1 MAIFKDHNITVKQ
14 LLGFIPE
21 ALIANLSL
29 TTKIDHYAK
38 VLHGNKLF
46 YLLLY
51 GILDNDRLS
60 QRSLEDTFNDSVFKI
75 LFNLDE
81 DEKVRRS
88 SISERLSRVDPDY
101 FRQIYEFI
109 YEQFSGVYTLTQR
122 KQYNLIRVDSTI
134 VSETAGK
141 LSEGIVNPGSSKK
154 AVKYSLAFDGAAW
167 SGTGVHQPKVY

>member
-1 MAIFKDHNITVKQ
+1 MAIFKDHNVTVKQ

-21 ALIANLSL
+21 ALIANLSV

-60 QRSLEDTFNDSVFKI
+60 QRTLEDTFNDSVFKV

-81 DEKVRRS
+81 DERVRRS
-88 SISERLSRVDPDY
+88 SISERLSKVDPDY
-101 FRQIYEFI
+101 FRQIYEYI
-109 YEQFSGVYTLTQR
+109 YERFSATYT
-122 KQYNLIRVDSTI
+122 
-134 VSETAGK
+134 
-141 LSEGIVNPGSSKK
+141 
-154 AVKYSLAFDGAAW
+154 
-167 SGTGVHQPKVY
+167 

>member
-1 MAIFKDHNITVKQ
+1 MADNQYDMAIFKDHRINVKQ

-60 QRSLEDTFNDSVFKI
+60 QRTLEDTSNNSVFKI

-81 DEKVRRS
+81 DETIRRS
-88 SISERLSRVDPDY
+88 SISERLSQVDPDY
-101 FRQIYEFI
+101 FRQIYECI
-109 YEQFSGVYTLTQR
+109 YEQFAGY
-122 KQYNLIRVDSTI
+122 YA
-134 VSETAGK
+134 VSER
-141 LSEGIVNPGSSKK
+141 N
-154 AVKYSLAFDGAAW
+154 KYG
-167 SGTGVHQPKVY
+167 